1 MKRQHFLPALAIAGA
16 LVLGTTA
23 CGGSTPAAET
33 QPARSFPANSTM
45 DKIQKRGK
53 VIVGVKFDQPLF
65 GVKNPITGKM
75 EGLDIEMARILAR
88 DLTGSAENVEFVEA
102 VTKNREAFLQQNK
115 VDAVIASYAVTDE
128 RKKVVSFAGPY
139 LESNVALLVRKDDS
153 SVNKPED
160 LQGKTVCSTTGAR
173 AAQLIGAAVPAANVV
188 LFSTY
193 SECAQAL
200 KDKRVDAVTTT
211 EAILLGVQSQ
221 NPDAYRIA
229 DGHLADAEE
238 FAIGVAKDD
247 AAFHDYLDQ
256 LLTKAIADGDW
267 KKAYDATI
275 GQVKPGDV
283 TPPKVTL

>member
-23 CGGSTPAAET
+23 CAGSTPAADST
-33 QPARSFPANSTM
+33 PARSFPANSTM

-65 GVKNPITGKM
+65 GVKNPVTGKM
-75 EGLDIEMARILAR
+75 EGMDIEMARILAK
-88 DLTGSAENVEFVEA
+88 DLTGSADNVEYVEA

-128 RKKVVSFAGPY
+128 RKKVVGFAGPY
-139 LESNVALLVRKDDS
+139 LESSVALLVRKDDS

-173 AAQLIGAAVPAANVV
+173 AAQLIGEAVPTAKVV

-200 KDKRVDAVTTT
+200 KDNRVDAVTTT

-229 DGHLADAEE
+229 DGHLADVED
-238 FAIGVAKDD
+238 FAIGSAKDD
-247 AAFHDYLDQ
+247 AVFHDYLDQ
-256 LLTKAIADGDW
+256 LLNKAIADGDW

-275 GQVKPGDV
+275 GKVKPGDV
-283 TPPKVTL
+283 TPPKVSL

>member
-1 MKRQHFLPALAIAGA
+1 MKRKHFLPALAVASALIFGA
-16 LVLGTTA
+16 TA
-23 CGGSTPAAET
+23 WGGSTPAAEST
-33 QPARSFPANSTM
+33 PARSFPANSTM

-65 GVKNPITGKM
+65 GVKNPVTGKM
-75 EGLDIEMARILAR
+75 EGLDIEMARILAK
-88 DLTGSAENVEFVEA
+88 DLTGSTENVEFVEA

-115 VDAVIASYAVTDE
+115 VDVVIASYAVTDE

-160 LQGKTVCSTTGAR
+160 LAGKTVCSTTGAR
-173 AAQLIGAAVPAANVV
+173 AAQLIDEAVPTANVV
-188 LFSTY
+188 LFGTY

-200 KDKRVDAVTTT
+200 KDNRVDAVTTT

-229 DGHLADAEE
+229 VGHLADTEE
-238 FAIGVAKDD
+238 FAIGSAKGDT
-247 AAFHDYLDQ
+247 AFHDYLDQ
-256 LLTKAIADGDW
+256 LLNKAIANGDW

-275 GQVKPGDV
+275 GKVKPGDV
-283 TPPKVTL
+283 TPPKITL

>member
-1 MKRQHFLPALAIAGA
+1 MKRQHFLPAVAIAGA
-16 LVLGTTA
+16 LILGATA
-23 CGGSTPAAET
+23 CAGTAPAADT
-33 QPARSFPANSTM
+33 KPAQSFPANSTM

-65 GVKNPITGKM
+65 GVKNPVTGKM
-75 EGLDIEMARILAR
+75 EGLDIEIARLLAK
-88 DLTGSAENVEFVEA
+88 DLTGSADNVEFVEA

-128 RKKVVSFAGPY
+128 RKKVVNFAGPY
-139 LESNVALLVRKDDS
+139 LESNVALMVRKDDS

-173 AAQLIGAAVPAANVV
+173 AAQLIGAAVPSANVV

-238 FAIGVAKDD
+238 FAIGSAKDD

-256 LLTKAIADGDW
+256 LLNKAIADGDW
-267 KKAYDATI
+267 KKAYDSTI

-283 TPPKVTL
+283 TPPKVIL

>member
-1 MKRQHFLPALAIAGA
+1 MKRQHFLPAVAIAGA
-16 LVLGTTA
+16 LILGTTA
-23 CGGSTPAAET
+23 CAGSTPAADSK
-33 QPARSFPANSTM
+33 PAQSFPANSTM

-65 GVKNPITGKM
+65 GVKNPVTGKM
-75 EGLDIEMARILAR
+75 EGLDIEMARILAK
-88 DLTGSAENVEFVEA
+88 DLTGSADNVEFVEA

-115 VDAVIASYAVTDE
+115 VDAVIASYAVTEE

-173 AAQLIGAAVPAANVV
+173 AAQLIGAAVPAAKVV

-238 FAIGVAKDD
+238 FAIGSAKDD

-267 KKAYDATI
+267 KKAYDSTI